1 MILYILSYKNLL
13 PIIACFDTPKLS
25 KCSSLK
31 KNDSKINLFLGMKT
45 YLDEVYFF
53 YNFRGI
59 IAMLVTFLAV
69 GVTQTPDGPLKR
81 PHPG

>member
-1 MILYILSYKNLL
+1 
-13 PIIACFDTPKLS
+13 
-25 KCSSLK
+25 
-31 KNDSKINLFLGMKT
+31 MKT